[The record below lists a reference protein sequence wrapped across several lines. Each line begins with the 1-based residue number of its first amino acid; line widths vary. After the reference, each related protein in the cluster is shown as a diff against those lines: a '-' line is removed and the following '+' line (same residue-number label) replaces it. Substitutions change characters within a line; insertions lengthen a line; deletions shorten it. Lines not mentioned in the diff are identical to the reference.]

1 MFKRIMVLTVMIGLL
16 FVISKF
22 KVCSCVR
29 PYCGC
34 SMACGSGG
42 EVCQFNCTGDNW
54 NDIDAAIATCC
65 TQADDATPALECG
78 PVN

>member
-16 FVISKF
+16 FVILTSR
-22 KVCSCVR
+22 SANAWAN
-29 PYCGC
+29 CGC
-34 SMACGSGG
+34 SMTCGSGG

-65 TQADDATPALECG
+65 SQADNATPPLEC
-78 PVN
+78 PAN